1 MTTQVP
7 KEGLK
12 VIAIIGYI
20 EGKPIWREV
29 GMLKPTSTGNLQIHL
44 LRYFN
49 PAGVPDE
56 EDGIHVRLQCR
67 EFSSEELD
75 KKNSYKTTNKHEK
88 QNKPPKKYD
97 DFEDDIPF

>member
-12 VIAIIGYI
+12 VIAIVGYI

-29 GMLKPTSTGNLQIHL
+29 GMIKPTSTGNLQIHL

-49 PAGVPDE
+49 PAGCPEE

-67 EFSSEELD
+67 EYSPEELD
-75 KKNSYKTTNKHEK
+75 KKQSYSKT
-88 QNKPPKKYD
+88 KPKPKPQSNFD
-97 DFEDDIPF
+97 DMDDDIPF